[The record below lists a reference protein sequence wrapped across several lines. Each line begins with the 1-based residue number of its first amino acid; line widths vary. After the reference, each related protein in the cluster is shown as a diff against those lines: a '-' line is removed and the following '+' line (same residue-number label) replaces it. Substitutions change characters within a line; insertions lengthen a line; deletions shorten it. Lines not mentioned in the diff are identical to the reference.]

1 MKKIGTYQVKQVAL
15 FANVSVR
22 TLHYY
27 DEIGLLVPVLRSKA
41 GYRLYDSEN
50 LLRLQQIMIG
60 RKLGLSLEDIRKSLD
75 DENFD
80 LKATLFNQRRQLVSQ
95 VLSTTEM
102 IQAVDKAIELLSK
115 EMKGDDMSIEQLFSG
130 FVSQDYE
137 AEVAER
143 WGETEAFKISAERTR
158 NYSDGEWQQIKQG
171 QDDIYQQFAMALQ
184 LGKNPQDEG
193 VMELAETHRQFLDR
207 WFYPCSLELHKG
219 LADLYEADARFQ
231 VNIDKYAE
239 GLTPFVCAA
248 IRANALA

>member
-80 LKATLFNQRRQLVSQ
+80 LKATFVQSASPTCQPGFIYHRDDPSRR
-95 VLSTTEM
+95 
-102 IQAVDKAIELLSK
+102 
-115 EMKGDDMSIEQLFSG
+115 
-130 FVSQDYE
+130 
-137 AEVAER
+137 
-143 WGETEAFKISAERTR
+143 
-158 NYSDGEWQQIKQG
+158 
-171 QDDIYQQFAMALQ
+171 
-184 LGKNPQDEG
+184 
-193 VMELAETHRQFLDR
+193 
-207 WFYPCSLELHKG
+207 
-219 LADLYEADARFQ
+219 
-231 VNIDKYAE
+231 
-239 GLTPFVCAA
+239 
-248 IRANALA
+248 